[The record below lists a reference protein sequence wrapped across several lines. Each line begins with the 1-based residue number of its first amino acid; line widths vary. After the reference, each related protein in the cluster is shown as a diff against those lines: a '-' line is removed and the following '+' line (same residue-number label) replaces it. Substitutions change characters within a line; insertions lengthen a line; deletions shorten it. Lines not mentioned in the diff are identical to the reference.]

1 MVRKT
6 KGISLWAGSEKRK
19 YLYWWH
25 FHGLTFS
32 FYVLIFFKIFF
43 FFDTGS
49 SYVAEII
56 LELVILLPHLPMW
69 RDYRGIPPCL
79 ASFHLFFFGGAK
91 QVLYHLNHTPSP
103 FCFSYFSD
111 RMLDFY
117 LGCPQTSILLISV
130 SQVAGIRC
138 MNHATSPPSAYFLIK
153 QSKSVH

>member
-1 MVRKT
+1 MIDMSRYCLLFLFT
-6 KGISLWAGSEKRK
+6 YLFSCFFCFCFCFRISCGFICCCCFPFLVVVG
-19 YLYWWH
+19 
-25 FHGLTFS
+25 F
-32 FYVLIFFKIFF
+32 
-43 FFDTGS
+43 
-49 SYVAEII
+49 
-56 LELVILLPHLPMW
+56 ELSTLCLL
-69 RDYRGIPPCL
+69 GKCSITQVKPP
-79 ASFHLFFFGGAK
+79 A
-91 QVLYHLNHTPSP
+91 P